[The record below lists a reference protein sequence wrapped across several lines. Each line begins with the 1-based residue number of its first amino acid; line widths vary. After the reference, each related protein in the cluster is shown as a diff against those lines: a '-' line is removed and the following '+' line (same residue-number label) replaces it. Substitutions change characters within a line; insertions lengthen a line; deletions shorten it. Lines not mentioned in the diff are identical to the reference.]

1 MFKRCCIMNAKTLS
15 RAALQAAAIF
25 AVTFFARIPV
35 PALSG
40 AYVNLGDCAI
50 YICAYVF
57 GGLPTVLAAG
67 AGSALADLLAGAAVY
82 VPATAIIKTLMGII
96 AVTVTKRAN
105 FLRFLIAS
113 VICGGVMAAGY
124 FLYEALLFGG
134 NYAYVSLPFNL
145 IQWGGTA
152 AVSAVVYPL
161 TSKLKGRSRTL

>member
-1 MFKRCCIMNAKTLS
+1 MNTKTLS
-15 RAALQAAAIF
+15 FAALQAAVIF

-40 AYVNLGDCAI
+40 AYVNLGDSAI
-50 YICAYVF
+50 YICAYIF
-57 GGLPTVLAAG
+57 GGLPTGLAAG
-67 AGSALADLLAGAAVY
+67 VGSVLADLLAGAAAY

-96 AVTVTKRAN
+96 AVAVIKRGG
-105 FLRFLIAS
+105 FMRFLIAS
-113 VICGGVMAAGY
+113 VICGAVMTAGY

-145 IQWGGTA
+145 IQWGGTI

-161 TSKLKGRSRTL
+161 ISKLKGRSRTL

>member
-1 MFKRCCIMNAKTLS
+1 MNTKTLS
-15 RAALQAAAIF
+15 FAALQAAVIF

-40 AYVNLGDCAI
+40 AYVNLGDSAI
-50 YICAYVF
+50 YVCAYIF

-67 AGSALADLLAGAAVY
+67 VGSALADLLAGSAVY
-82 VPATAIIKTLMGII
+82 IPATIIIKTLMGII
-96 AVTVTKRAN
+96 AVGIIKRAG
-105 FLRFLIAS
+105 FSRFLIAG
-113 VICGGVMAAGY
+113 VICGAVLTAGY
-124 FLYEALLFGG
+124 FLYESFLFGG

-145 IQWGGTA
+145 IQWGGTV